1 MRGLDLQ
8 AVVLGVVAGL
18 ALFLYGVD
26 QLARAM
32 RALAGDRLRGWLARA
47 TTNRFAGVATGT
59 ATTAVLDSSSLTII
73 LVIALVDAGLLTAVR
88 ALGVVLGA
96 NVGTTV
102 SSQLLALNLERW
114 SPILLVGGV
123 VMRLAAGRRDRLRE
137 VGTAVLGLGLVLF
150 GMHQLSTSVAPLQAS
165 DAFPAWM
172 RQLERPMLGVLAGA
186 LTTLVIQS
194 SSATL
199 GIAIAL
205 ASQGLLTLPAGVA
218 IMLGAEIGT
227 CSDTLVATLGRSREA
242 VRVALFHLTFNVT
255 SVCAGLLLIAP
266 LTALAERLGGDAA
279 RQLANAHVAF
289 NVLGALAA
297 LPFLGL
303 AGRALARIVPD
314 GPAADVADGLTP
326 QPASA

>member
-1 MRGLDLQ
+1 MDGVHLQ

-47 TTNRFAGVATGT
+47 TTNRFAGLATGT

-102 SSQLLALNLERW
+102 SSQLLALDLERW
-114 SPILLVGGV
+114 SPVLLALGLVT
-123 VMRLAAGRRDRLRE
+123 RLAGRRDRVRDI
-137 VGTAVLGLGLVLF
+137 GTAVLGLGLVLF
-150 GMHQLSTSVAPLQAS
+150 GMHQLSTAVAPLAAS
-165 DAFPAWM
+165 EAFPAWM

-186 LTTLVIQS
+186 VTTLVIQS

-227 CSDTLVATLGRSREA
+227 CSDTLIATLGRSREA
-242 VRVALFHLTFNVT
+242 VRVALFHLVFNVA
-255 SVCAGLLLIAP
+255 SVCTGLLLIEP
-266 LTALAERLGGDAA
+266 LTALTRALGGDTA
-279 RQLANAHVAF
+279 RQVANAHVIF
-289 NVLGALAA
+289 NVLGAVVA

-303 AGRALARIVPD
+303 AGRALSRLVPD
-314 GPAADVADGLTP
+314 GPAPRAAEALAP
-326 QPASA
+326 QPARA